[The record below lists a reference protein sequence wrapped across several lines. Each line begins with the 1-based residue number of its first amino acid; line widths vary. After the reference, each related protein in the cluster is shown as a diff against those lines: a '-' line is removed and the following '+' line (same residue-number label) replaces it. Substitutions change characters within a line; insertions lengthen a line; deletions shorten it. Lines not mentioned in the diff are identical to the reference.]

1 MQSVIVCCGTNGR
14 CVVFGHCESEP
25 EVGQPITLH
34 KARMVLYWPA
44 ACGGLFGLA
53 ANGPRDGLKLTDA
66 VAVTATEVVR
76 QWLSVS
82 DEAADQ
88 MDAWPVYTG

>member
-14 CVVFGHCESEP
+14 CVVFGECEAEP
-25 EVGQPITLH
+25 VTGEPITLRN
-34 KARMVLYWPA
+34 AQMVLYWPA

-53 ANGPRDGLKLTDA
+53 AKGPRDGLRLTHA
-66 VAVTATEVVR
+66 VDKTATESVR

-82 DEAADQ
+82 DEIAD
-88 MDAWPVYTG
+88 ALAKWPAER